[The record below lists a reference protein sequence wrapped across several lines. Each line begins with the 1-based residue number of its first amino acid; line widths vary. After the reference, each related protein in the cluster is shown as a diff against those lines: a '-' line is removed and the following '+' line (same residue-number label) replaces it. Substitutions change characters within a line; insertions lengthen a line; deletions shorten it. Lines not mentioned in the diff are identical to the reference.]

1 MSTKAIIQAKNLSL
15 SYGDNINVIDNVNFQ
30 INENDFV
37 FITGKSGSGKST
49 LISSFYGNISV
60 KQGEL
65 KVCNF
70 DLKDISKRNL
80 IKLRRN
86 IGVVFQ
92 DYKLIKDWTV
102 EQNIILPLKI
112 MGFDNQT
119 CIVQLNKLLTS
130 IKLDFKFN
138 KYPLEL
144 SGGEQQ
150 RVALARALSHN
161 PKLIL
166 CDEPT
171 GNLDDYSSSLV
182 WDLLVLAK
190 NTWNA
195 TIVVVTHKIPS
206 TLTIHY
212 KHFELKG
219 GKLNEK
225 N

>member
-1 MSTKAIIQAKNLSL
+1 MANEKIIEAKGLTL
-15 SYGDNINVIDNVNFQ
+15 SYENDANVINNINFT
-30 INENDFV
+30 INKNDFV

-49 LISSFYGNISV
+49 LVRSLYGQLPV
-60 KQGEL
+60 KGGSLEVCSIGL
-65 KVCNF
+65 KS
-70 DLKDISKRNL
+70 ISKRNL
-80 IKLRRN
+80 IRLRRD

-92 DYKLIKDWTV
+92 DYRLIKDWTV

-112 MGFDNQT
+112 LGCDNQT
-119 CIVQLNKLLTS
+119 CSNQLNKLLRS
-130 IKLDFKFN
+130 INLDFKFD

-150 RVALARALSHN
+150 RVALARALAHN
-161 PKLIL
+161 PSLIL

-206 TLTIHY
+206 TLTIY
-212 KHFELKG
+212 YRHFELDG